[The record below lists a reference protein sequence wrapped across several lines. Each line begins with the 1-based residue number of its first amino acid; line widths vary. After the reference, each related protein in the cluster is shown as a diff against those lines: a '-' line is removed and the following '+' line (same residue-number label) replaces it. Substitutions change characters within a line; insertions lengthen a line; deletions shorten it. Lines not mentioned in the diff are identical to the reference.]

1 MKKLLCAIVLM
12 FLFYSETF
20 AQEVFFKTGI
30 NSTTYDFKTSE
41 GTKIMDFIPGTGSAF
56 EIGFGFPIFGKA
68 NKDSPNSYLQTTTP
82 TWLRN
87 EVSFSLDAYNSFG
100 GDINNNYYWE
110 TTFAGVRNRLSVL
123 GNFGK
128 MELGLV
134 GLLGASKMIAGTQ
147 VLNRSR
153 FDLKAF
159 DDFKGLFV
167 QGGLGGSAS
176 YQVFSQA
183 SLSISY
189 DYSKSL
195 PVRGQSTERL
205 NINTQRIVFGIHFKL
220 D

>member
-1 MKKLLCAIVLM
+1 
-12 FLFYSETF
+12 
-20 AQEVFFKTGI
+20 
-30 NSTTYDFKTSE
+30 
-41 GTKIMDFIPGTGSAF
+41 
-56 EIGFGFPIFGKA
+56 
-68 NKDSPNSYLQTTTP
+68 
-82 TWLRN
+82 
-87 EVSFSLDAYNSFG
+87 LDAYNSFG
-100 GDINNNYYWE
+100 GDINNNYSWE

-147 VLNRSR
+147 ELNRAR
-153 FDLKAF
+153 FDLKEF

-195 PVRGQSTERL
+195 PVRQ
-205 NINTQRIVFGIHFKL
+205 Q
-220 D
+220 